1 MAASQ
6 NTYIFLENII
16 LNLLISSIKIKVNRS
31 RIQYKL
37 CKLFRKKKI
46 AIRSSKY
53 EQPLYNFFKN
63 INFAFS
69 P

>member
-1 MAASQ
+1 M
-6 NTYIFLENII
+6 
-16 LNLLISSIKIKVNRS
+16 KRS
-31 RIQYKL
+31 GIQQKLRKL
-37 CKLFRKKKI
+37 CRKKKI

-69 P
+69 LKCFLSKTHQEIEFL